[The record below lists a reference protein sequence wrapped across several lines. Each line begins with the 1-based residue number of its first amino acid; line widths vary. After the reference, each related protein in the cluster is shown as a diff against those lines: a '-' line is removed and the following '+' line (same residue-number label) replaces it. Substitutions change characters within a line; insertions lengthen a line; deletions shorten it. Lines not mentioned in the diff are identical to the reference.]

1 MACSGVARIE
11 RLVQMDLI
19 FILIHWGLC
28 AQSSGHLAIRKAGC
42 VPITL
47 LQERRERPNFAS

>member
-1 MACSGVARIE
+1 MACSGVAGIE

-28 AQSSGHLAIRKAGC
+28 AQSSSHLAIRKADCG
-42 VPITL
+42 
-47 LQERRERPNFAS
+47 